1 MAQPVQGGSSSA
13 SENDG
18 GFNPELKFVRIN
30 EVREDGFVV
39 FDFAIGE
46 PDLFVELLLTQ
57 AAFAEFCDAQKVI
70 FLGKPVDRQ
79 PASDLD
85 WRLRDAVSN
94 RIAGR
99 DDRSRR

>member
-1 MAQPVQGGSSSA
+1 MAQPAPGGNTTAHDS
-13 SENDG
+13 DD
-18 GFNPELKFVRIN
+18 GFNPGLKFVRIN

-57 AAFAEFCDAQKVI
+57 AAFAEFCDAQKVV

-85 WRLRDAVSN
+85 WRLRDAVNN

-99 DDRSRR
+99 NDR